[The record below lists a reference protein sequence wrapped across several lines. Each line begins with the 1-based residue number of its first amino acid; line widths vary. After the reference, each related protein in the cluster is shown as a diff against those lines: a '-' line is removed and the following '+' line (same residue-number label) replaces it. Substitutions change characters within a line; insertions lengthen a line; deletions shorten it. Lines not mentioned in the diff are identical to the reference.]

1 MIAITILYSCGL
13 FILFCRGDHLKYLRF
28 SNDLTDGE
36 ALLTEIQQLIYQQQ
50 GKISKKESALP
61 QYKFYTEILKSVLDY
76 ARQWGGSLGGALPG
90 LQSGIRQELKA
101 DRQMLGIF
109 WGAMIQFLASGAIT
123 WLFSW
128 GVRYA
133 TAVSAPLSW
142 RLAIG
147 LWQLLGVFLFN
158 VYFRRAEKIFLFS
171 YRQLLASI
179 YRLKCGASAGLS
191 PKRVVELAEMNGMEN
206 GKTAAYSGD
215 LGVMEKRLQTL
226 LYQYTQLGQ
235 GIAHELQF
243 LLDDLWHYY
252 GEARERLNR
261 RASGI
266 KFMILAIFFLS
277 SHLLFFLSL
286 MSRFLIEEV

>member
-1 MIAITILYSCGL
+1 MIALTILYCCGL
-13 FILFCRGDHLKYLRF
+13 MILFCRGDHLKYLRF
-28 SNDLTDGE
+28 SNDLTEGE

-50 GKISKKESALP
+50 GKISKNESALP

-76 ARQWGGSLGGALPG
+76 ARQWGGSLASSLPG

-101 DRQMLGIF
+101 DRQLLGIF
-109 WGAMIQFLASGAIT
+109 WGAMMQFLASGAIT

-128 GVRYA
+128 GVSYA
-133 TAVSAPLSW
+133 TGVASPNSW

-147 LWQLLGVFLFN
+147 LWQLLGVFLFIAI
-158 VYFRRAEKIFLFS
+158 FRRAERLYLTS
-171 YRQLLASI
+171 YRQLLAAI

-191 PKRVVELAEMNGMEN
+191 PKRVVELAEIEHDINV
-206 GKTAAYSGD
+206 KTASYSSE
-215 LGVMEKRLQTL
+215 LSVIEKRLQTL

-235 GIAHELQF
+235 GITHELQY
-243 LLDDLWHYY
+243 LVDDLWHYY

-266 KFMILAIFFLS
+266 KFLILAIFFLS